1 MSLKVAIGHS
11 QEIDGYRAGLQ
22 AARQAF
28 DRLARA
34 PVAFVLLIAAHYDNY
49 QRLLAGVTEVVGV
62 VPVLGFSSSAV
73 LTSQGVR
80 RRGVAVALVTGD
92 GLSARA
98 GWWPGFSGDSQVCSQ
113 MMLSALQPAA
123 GDGEESLFVVAD
135 GLAGDPADLCANLA
149 PFAGHLVGCLA
160 GGDLQ
165 RERSIQ
171 LGGRQSGSGGLAG
184 LVLNGPLEICS
195 AAAHGWQPVGVI
207 ARLTSVQG
215 KFIRSID
222 GGSASQTYTQLF
234 GFTPEEWAS
243 PPLKYLIRQYPLR
256 LRDEIGKPL
265 RAPLWVARDGSLR
278 MNAVMPEDQKVDILV
293 GSPQTCLDAARDAGR
308 AALDALKSPPFL
320 AVALVDIAWQTMFA
334 AQPGEEFR
342 MIRKALGDVPLLG
355 AYTLG
360 QLARSSDTKQVK
372 LLDQH
377 VQVVLFGETPDP
389 QAVQA

>member
-11 QEIDGYRAGLQ
+11 QEIDGHRAGYQ

-49 QRLLAGVTEVVGV
+49 QQLLAGLTEVVGV

-80 RRGVAVALVTGD
+80 RRAVAVALVTGE

-123 GDGEESLFVVAD
+123 ADGEESLFVVAD
-135 GLAGDPADLCANLA
+135 GLAGNPVDLCANLS
-149 PFAGHLVGCLA
+149 PFAGHLAGCLA

-184 LVLNGPLEICS
+184 LVLSGPLEICS

-207 ARLTSVQG
+207 ARLTGVQG

-222 GGSASQTYTQLF
+222 GRPASQTYTQLF

-256 LRDEIGKPL
+256 LRDEIDRPL

-278 MNAVMPEDQKVDILV
+278 MNAVLPEDQQVDILV

-308 AALDALKSPPFL
+308 AALEALKSPPFL
-320 AVALVDIAWQTMFA
+320 AVVLVDIAWQAMFA

-342 MIRKALGDVPLLG
+342 VIREALGNVPVLG

-360 QLARSSDTKQVK
+360 QLARSSDTQQVR

-377 VQVVLFGETPDP
+377 VQVVLFGETPAP
-389 QAVQA
+389 QAVQG